1 MGRGHWRR
9 SVSPSRRVHA
19 LRRMDTPGFTLIELV
34 IVIAIVAILAAIA
47 IPSYRRHVLHGNRE
61 AAESLMLE
69 IASAQERYM
78 IDNRS
83 YAPDTATLGYASSV
97 QPPAVSSNYNVTLAP
112 QAGPP
117 PSYVITATPIN
128 GQLDDTTCA
137 TLTLAGNGT
146 KTPNPAT
153 CWK

>member
-1 MGRGHWRR
+1 M
-9 SVSPSRRVHA
+9 V
-19 LRRMDTPGFTLIELV
+19 
-34 IVIAIVAILAAIA
+34 AIVAILAAIA
-47 IPSYRRHVLHGNRE
+47 LPNYRRHVLHGNRE

-78 IDNRS
+78 VDNRS

-97 QPPAVSSNYNVTLAP
+97 QPPGVTANYNVTLTP

-117 PSYVITATPIN
+117 PSYTITAVPKG
-128 GQLDDTTCA
+128 GQVADTTCA
-137 TLTLAGNGT
+137 TLTLKGDGT
-146 KTPNPAT
+146 KNPIPAT